1 MKFVNKTNG
10 ITPRRWLLLCNPG
23 LADLLMDTMHKDES
37 WITNMTMLS
46 RIRTQLDDASFRLAL
61 MRVKLDNKNR
71 FAAFLKHQRNIFID
85 PSSLFDVMNFYPW
98 TAPMTTGYHRKTEM
112 KTHVIPNSRLYEAWL
127 PANMVM
133 MVTQSLESAE
143 TLDPNHSTN
152 LSSTP
157 SCPSSL

>member
-85 PSSLFDVMNFYPW
+85 PSSLFDVMVNF
-98 TAPMTTGYHRKTEM
+98 AQL
-112 KTHVIPNSRLYEAWL
+112 VIILTIIIN
-127 PANMVM
+127 V
-133 MVTQSLESAE
+133 
-143 TLDPNHSTN
+143 
-152 LSSTP
+152 
-157 SCPSSL
+157 